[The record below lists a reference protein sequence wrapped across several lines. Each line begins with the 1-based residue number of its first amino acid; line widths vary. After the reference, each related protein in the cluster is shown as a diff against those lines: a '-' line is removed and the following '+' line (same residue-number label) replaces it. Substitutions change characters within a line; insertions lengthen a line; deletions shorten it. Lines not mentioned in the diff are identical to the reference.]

1 MLKLILI
8 FVSSLFI
15 SCSPYVK
22 DEVQNNQNLYKNNTL
37 SDHEL
42 FENAKVF
49 IANDQLDKALLDLD
63 KIEVLFPSSEYANKS
78 VLLTAYIHFLKKD
91 YEKTRALSENYKIY
105 YPGSVDIVYA
115 SYLEAMTYYVLIK
128 KSDYSQKNAEIA
140 LEKFTFLLNAYP
152 NNKYEIDIVTKIKI
166 INDNLAESKLYTAKF
181 YINKKNDN
189 AALLYLLDIF
199 KNHSTSKSIEESLYL
214 ISKIYYKIDELET
227 SIKYASI
234 LAYNFPESRWYQKS
248 YNHINKIDDISK
260 NKNWFEKFNPKKLFK
275 KNEENNSN
283 DTIIQYKD

>member
-8 FVSSLFI
+8 LVSSLFI
-15 SCSPYVK
+15 SCSSYVK
-22 DEVQNNQNLYKNNTL
+22 DDLQNNQNLYKNNTL
-37 SDHEL
+37 SDQDL

-49 IANDQLDKALLDLD
+49 IANDQLDKALLELD
-63 KIEVLFPSSEYANKS
+63 KIEVLFPSSKYANKS

-91 YEKTRALSENYKIY
+91 YEKTRALSENYKRY

-166 INDNLAESKLYTAKF
+166 INDNLAESKLDTAKF
-181 YINKKNDN
+181 YIDKKNDN

-199 KNHSTSKSIEESLYL
+199 NNHGTSKSIEESLYL
-214 ISKIYYKIDELET
+214 ITKIYYKIDELET

-234 LAYNFPESRWYQKS
+234 LAYNFPKSKWYQKS
-248 YNHINKIDDISK
+248 YNLINKIDDISK
-260 NKNWFEKFNPKKLFK
+260 NEDWFKKFNPIKLFK

-283 DTIIQYKD
+283 DTLIQYIE